1 MKTLLSLF
9 LFLMISINSTY
20 AIDEVQGFWKSVDDE
35 TGRIQS
41 IVAIYEY
48 EGKYFGRIIATYG
61 HNGEIADS
69 IESPKTRAAGVQG
82 NPFFSGMDIMWNLK
96 KNGEKYTDG
105 KILDPDHGRVYD
117 AQMWPKN
124 GNLIVRGQIFFF
136 GRNQTWLPVAE
147 HDFPRELKKP
157 DLKEL
162 VPVIPKVNRVKSS
175 KK

>member
-69 IESPKTRAAGVQG
+69 IESAISPLWPYVAMMRPK
-82 NPFFSGMDIMWNLK
+82 
-96 KNGEKYTDG
+96 Y
-105 KILDPDHGRVYD
+105 
-117 AQMWPKN
+117 
-124 GNLIVRGQIFFF
+124 
-136 GRNQTWLPVAE
+136 
-147 HDFPRELKKP
+147 FP
-157 DLKEL
+157 
-162 VPVIPKVNRVKSS
+162 SYS
-175 KK
+175 